1 MGGCLWHSTA
11 GETGCR
17 RQLPSQSLGSV
28 SAPSIDEVTEDHVPY
43 VVTRGE
49 QPEAVLVPYEDFQRL
64 LRHSDGEVL
73 RRFDEVRARI
83 RERTAG
89 FSEEEIAAGV
99 AAARAELPD

>member
-1 MGGCLWHSTA
+1 MQKTVA
-11 GETGCR
+11 VAD
-17 RQLPSQSLGSV
+17 LGKRFRIV
-28 SAPSIDEVTEDHVPY
+28 FDEVTEDHVPY

-64 LRHSDGEVL
+64 LKQSDDEVL

-89 FSEEEIAAGV
+89 FSEEEIAADV
-99 AAARAELPD
+99 VAARAELPD

>member
-1 MGGCLWHSTA
+1 MQKTVA
-11 GETGCR
+11 VAD
-17 RQLPSQSLGSV
+17 LGKRFRAV
-28 SAPSIDEVTEDHVPY
+28 FDEVTEEHVPY

-49 QPEAVLVPYEDFQRL
+49 QPEAVLVPYDDFQRL
-64 LRHSDGEVL
+64 LKQSDDEVL

-89 FSEEEIAAGV
+89 FSEEQIAADV

>member
-1 MGGCLWHSTA
+1 MQKTVA
-11 GETGCR
+11 ATD
-17 RQLPSQSLGSV
+17 LGKRFRAV
-28 SAPSIDEVTEDHVPY
+28 FDEVTEDHVPY

-64 LRHSDGEVL
+64 LKQSDYEVL

-89 FSEEEIAAGV
+89 FSEEEIAADV

>member
-1 MGGCLWHSTA
+1 MQKTVA
-11 GETGCR
+11 ATD
-17 RQLPSQSLGSV
+17 LGKRFRAV
-28 SAPSIDEVTEDHVPY
+28 FDEVTEDHVPY

-64 LRHSDGEVL
+64 LKQSDDEVL

-89 FSEEEIAAGV
+89 FSEEEIAADV